1 MIMAVPIR
9 ATRHAGVGMGGDSR
23 ELDKRRL
30 LLFGRARELTLTV
43 YYIVCIKNMKCRNN
57 PLCCALIMTN

>member
-9 ATRHAGVGMGGDSR
+9 ATRHAGVGMGGDSG

-43 YYIVCIKNMKCRNN
+43 YYIVCIKNVE
-57 PLCCALIMTN
+57 IIHYVVH